1 MNKRG
6 ARTIDT
12 SAASRISKI
21 VCLFAVKMWLWNSA
35 RSLRSVSPSPHNFEF
50 RNRLI
55 TRSTLIGAKGREE
68 RNGTIL
74 SLFLSLSPSHR
85 FENVIRTIDDSI
97 NRGYSRVNRV
107 DRDYF
112 IRAMNAI
119 ASGKI
124 CIIWQYIDVRSHTL
138 WFMGGDSNVLGI

>member
-1 MNKRG
+1 MKFG
-6 ARTIDT
+6 
-12 SAASRISKI
+12 SFASISFPFPSQFRISKSI
-21 VCLFAVKMWLWNSA
+21 DNAIHFD
-35 RSLRSVSPSPHNFEF
+35 RGEG
-50 RNRLI
+50 
-55 TRSTLIGAKGREE
+55 TGRKE
-68 RNGTIL
+68 RDDPL
-74 SLFLSLSPSHR
+74 SLSLSPSHR

-124 CIIWQYIDVRSHTL
+124 CIT
-138 WFMGGDSNVLGI
+138 

>member
-1 MNKRG
+1 MKFG
-6 ARTIDT
+6 
-12 SAASRISKI
+12 SFASISFPFPSQFRISKSI
-21 VCLFAVKMWLWNSA
+21 DNAIHFD
-35 RSLRSVSPSPHNFEF
+35 RGEG
-50 RNRLI
+50 
-55 TRSTLIGAKGREE
+55 TKGRKEWDDP
-68 RNGTIL
+68 L
-74 SLFLSLSPSHR
+74 SLSLSPSHR

-124 CIIWQYIDVRSHTL
+124 CIT
-138 WFMGGDSNVLGI
+138 

>member
-1 MNKRG
+1 M
-6 ARTIDT
+6 
-12 SAASRISKI
+12 SKI
-21 VCLFAVKMWLWNSA
+21 VCLFAVKMFDCMKFGSFA
-35 RSLRSVSPSPHNFEF
+35 S
-50 RNRLI
+50 
-55 TRSTLIGAKGREE
+55 IGFPPISKSIDNAIHFDHGRKE
-68 RNGTIL
+68 RDDPL
-74 SLFLSLSPSHR
+74 SLSVSPSHR

-124 CIIWQYIDVRSHTL
+124 CII
-138 WFMGGDSNVLGI
+138 

>member
-21 VCLFAVKMWLWNSA
+21 VCLFAVKMFDYEIRLV
-35 RSLRSVSPSPHNFEF
+35 RFDQFPPNFEF